1 MKVLGIILICFIS
14 FTTNA
19 TNLFY
24 YSSFECLFDLSN
36 LTIHKDGDFS
46 KSKEINQSFII
57 KFEDI
62 ASYYGVSS
70 STATVVY
77 LNDKN
82 KEIKKSDIIVIQE
95 TDMLSF
101 VEGRSFSEL
110 KPQYRTLTTIFDYYV
125 EDNKFLVVRSA
136 HEKKFGAS
144 SNFIQ
149 QFGYCSGTKI
159 KE

>member
-24 YSSFECLFDLSN
+24 YSSFECLFDLCN

-62 ASYYGVSS
+62 ASYYDVSS

-110 KPQYRTLTTIFDYYV
+110 KPQYRTQIGNCIFHRTATKNSGVDLCV
-125 EDNKFLVVRSA
+125 HALRLL
-136 HEKKFGAS
+136 S
-144 SNFIQ
+144 SQIPA
-149 QFGYCSGTKI
+149 K
-159 KE
+159 